1 MILKSRVILFFCFA
15 IFLSA
20 VCITACKKNDVAVND
35 GPYNPTY
42 LTLNIPAGWP
52 APPTNIF
59 ANNPLTEEGF
69 QLGKKLFYDGRLSK
83 DGNFPCASC
92 HQQFAAFATYDHDF
106 SHGFNNSFTTRNAPA
121 LFNLAWMT
129 KLHWDGG
136 INHLEVQPLAP
147 ITAPNEMAETI
158 DNVLNKLK
166 SDSIYPRMFKSAFG
180 NTDINSQRML
190 KALAQF
196 MGSIVSSN
204 SKYDKVKRGEANFTA
219 SEQSGYEFFK
229 AKCETCHKEPLFTD
243 NSFRNN
249 GLAVN
254 TFLNDFG
261 RMRIT
266 NDSNDSLKFKVPS
279 LRNVMLT
286 FPYMH
291 DGHLYTLGQVIDHY
305 RTGIIVTQPT
315 LDPLLKN
322 RIAISNIDKT
332 NLLYFLN
339 TLTDT
344 TMTKDT
350 RLAQQ

>member
-1 MILKSRVILFFCFA
+1 MKIKVIIFSCFVVL
-15 IFLSA
+15 LSA
-20 VCITACKKNDVAVND
+20 LLISACKKNDVAAGNN

-42 LTLNIPAGWP
+42 LTFKIPDGWP
-52 APPTNIF
+52 APPTDIF
-59 ANNPLTEEGF
+59 ADNPLTEQGF

-92 HQQFAAFATYDHDF
+92 HQQFAAFVTYDHDF
-106 SHGFNNSFTTRNAPA
+106 SHGFNNAFTTRNAPG

-129 KLHWDGG
+129 RFHWDGG
-136 INHLEVQPLAP
+136 VNHLEVQPLGP

-158 DNVLNKLK
+158 ENVLNKLK
-166 SDSIYPRMFKSAFG
+166 ADTAYPRMFNAAFG
-180 NTDINSQRML
+180 NGDITSQHML

-196 MGSIVSSN
+196 MGSIVSNN
-204 SKYDKVKRGEANFTA
+204 SKYDKVKRGEATFSP
-219 SEQSGYEFFK
+219 SEESGYTIFK

-254 TFLNDFG
+254 PFLNDYG

-266 NDSNDSLKFKVPS
+266 SDKNDSLKFKVPS

-291 DGHLYTLGQVIDHY
+291 DGRIYSLGQVIDHY
-305 RTGIIVTQPT
+305 RTGIITTQPT
-315 LDPLLKN
+315 LDPLLVN
-322 RIAISNIDKT
+322 RIAISNAEKND
-332 NLLYFLN
+332 LLYFLN
-339 TLTDT
+339 TLTDSQ
-344 TMTKDT
+344 MTNDP
-350 RLAQQ
+350 RFSEY